1 MKSLFLYAAILMSI
15 TVSGQEAG
23 RVAGY
28 IRNQL
33 NQPIE
38 GATASLIKV
47 SDSTV
52 VRNSLSGSD
61 GKFLIE
67 QVIPG
72 SYRLQVSHIG
82 YKTFRGA
89 VIRLSAGQSPYMI
102 PDIVLARAEVALAVV
117 EIQAGKRLVEQK
129 IDRTIIN
136 VDALIA
142 NAGVTALD
150 VLGQSPGIQV
160 DQNGGI
166 SLRGK
171 SGVQIFIDDKP
182 TYLSGNDLATYLQSL
197 PSGTL
202 DQIEIMP
209 NPPAKYDAAGGA
221 GIINIK
227 TKRSKLKGFNGS
239 LSLGL
244 TQGRLTKSSN
254 SLNFNYRTDKLSIS
268 GNAGY
273 SYQNL
278 FTELDVNRR
287 FQNQDY
293 SLRSELNQ
301 DSHSRRTGQPLLLK
315 IGIDYYIDPKTTVGF
330 MFSEQFSPLKVRKAV
345 TNHLLSAAGAVDSII
360 RADNLETTRFNNG
373 SYGVNFR
380 RQFKKNGPE
389 LTAEADYVSYSTE
402 LSQGFQN
409 TAFYPDETIK
419 SSDLLTGY
427 LPLRINILAGRSN
440 YVHPLGKGAQIEA
453 GWKSSYTKTDN
464 LADYRTV
471 VNSVSQQDYN
481 KSNHFLYNEYIHA
494 AHMSLSKEGRHF
506 SLQTGLR
513 LENTVSSGYQSGN
526 QAKPDSSFKRSYL
539 NLFPTAYL
547 LYKPDT
553 ASVHVVRLSYGKRIN
568 RPYYQDLNPFI
579 SPLDK
584 FTYYVGNPFLR
595 PSFTHIVELGYT
607 MHSRYTIAVSW
618 SGERNKISETIEI
631 KEGIFYSRPGNIGVQ
646 NNKVISADATF
657 DPFQWLNIRFYA
669 QVTNRQ
675 IKGTLY
681 GGTINTRGT
690 WIYVAPLFSAKFKK
704 AWTAELNANYQG
716 PAIVGQLRIGDQFAM
731 GAAIRKDIS
740 TTSSFRIAAS
750 DIFYTQITRGTFN
763 NLYFTKASFRN
774 RRDSRTLAL
783 VYSWRFGKTFASQ
796 KKYENQGAQEEQE
809 RVKN

>member
-1 MKSLFLYAAILMSI
+1 MKLLFLYAAILISI
-15 TVSGQEAG
+15 TVSAQEATN
-23 RVAGY
+23 VTGY
-28 IRNQL
+28 IRNQA
-33 NQPIE
+33 NQPIP
-38 GATASLIKV
+38 GATATLIKD
-47 SDSTV
+47 SDTTV
-52 VRNSLSGSD
+52 TRNSLSGTD
-61 GKFLIE
+61 GKFLIA
-67 QVIPG
+67 QVAPG

-82 YKTFRGA
+82 YKPFHGPVFT
-89 VIRLSAGQSPYMI
+89 LSAIQSPYKI
-102 PDIVLARAEVALAVV
+102 SDIVLGPAEIALNTIEVL
-117 EIQAGKRLVEQK
+117 AGKKLVEQR

-136 VDALIA
+136 VEALIA

-171 SGVQIFIDDKP
+171 SGVQIFVDDKP

-209 NPPAKYDAAGGA
+209 NPPARYDAAGGA

-244 TQGRLTKSSN
+244 TQGHLTKSNN
-254 SLNFNYRTDKLSIS
+254 SLNFNYRADKLNIS

-273 SYQNL
+273 SYQNQ

-287 FQNQDY
+287 FQNEDY
-293 SLRSELNQ
+293 SLRSELDQN
-301 DSHSRRTGQPLLLK
+301 SYSRRTGQPLLLK
-315 IGIDYYIDPKTTVGF
+315 TGIDYYVDPKTTLGF
-330 MFSEQFSPLKVRKAV
+330 AFSGQFSPLKVRKAV
-345 TNHLLSAAGAVDSII
+345 TNHLLSAAGALDSIVK
-360 RADNLETTRFNNG
+360 ADNLETTRFNNG

-380 RQFKKNGPE
+380 RQFEQNGPE
-389 LTAEADYVSYSTE
+389 LTAEADYVSYSTQ
-402 LSQGFQN
+402 LNQGFQN
-409 TAFYPDETIK
+409 TAFYPDGTMK

-427 LPLRINILAGRSN
+427 LPLSIHIVAGRSN
-440 YVHPLGKGAQIEA
+440 YVHPLNKGAQIEA

-471 VNSVSQQDYN
+471 VNSVSQPDYN

-494 AHMSLSKEGRHF
+494 AHLSFSKEGRHF

-513 LENTVSSGYQSGN
+513 LENTVSRGYQSGN
-526 QAKPDSSFKRSYL
+526 QAKPDSSFSRNYT

-547 LYKPDT
+547 MYKPDT

-595 PSFTHIVELGYT
+595 PSFTHILELGYT
-607 MHSRYTIAVSW
+607 LHSRYTIAVSW

-631 KEGIFYSRPGNIGVQ
+631 SDGIFYSRPGNIGIQ
-646 NNKVISADATF
+646 NNKVISADAIF
-657 DPFQWLNIRFYA
+657 DPSDWLNIRFYA

-675 IKGTLY
+675 IKGALY
-681 GGTINTRGT
+681 GGSINTKGT
-690 WIYVAPLFSAKFKK
+690 WIYVAPVVSAKFKK
-704 AWTAELNANYQG
+704 AWSAELNANYQG

-731 GAAIRKDIS
+731 GAAIKKDIS
-740 TTSSFRIAAS
+740 TSSSFRIIAS
-750 DIFYTQITRGTFN
+750 DILYTQTTRGTFN
-763 NLYFTKASFRN
+763 NLYRTEASFSN

-796 KKYENQGAQEEQE
+796 KKYENKGAQEEQD